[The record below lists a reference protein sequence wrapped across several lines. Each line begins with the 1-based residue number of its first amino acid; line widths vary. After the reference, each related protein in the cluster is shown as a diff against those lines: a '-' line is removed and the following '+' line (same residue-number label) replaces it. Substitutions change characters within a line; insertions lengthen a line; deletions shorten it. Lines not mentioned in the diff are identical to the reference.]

1 MSACIAPARWFSII
15 SMASNIV
22 TDTKAFEAPAATS
35 AAAEATRFLL
45 ECEFVQLLADPAYVQ
60 YIVQQH
66 LHKDGFEAYL
76 AYLLGHWSTLAYA
89 RHLRWPQG
97 LVHLRLLVFDK
108 EFRAAA
114 AREDFCAELREGE
127 LHAWRTRAAE
137 ADALVEA
144 AVAAAA
150 GGAAA
155 APRVSLAS
163 AT

>member
-1 MSACIAPARWFSII
+1 
-15 SMASNIV
+15 MASNIV

-97 LVHLRLLVFDK
+97 LVHLRLLVCDK